1 MSDTGKRI
9 ETLEIKVAHL
19 ERTAQELSD
28 VIYRQQQH
36 LDALLNL
43 NRQLVSQL
51 EALEGKTADPNRVE
65 IPPHY

>member
-1 MSDTGKRI
+1 MSEAGRI

-28 VIYRQQQH
+28 VIYRQQQQ
-36 LDALLNL
+36 LDALLHL
-43 NRQLVSQL
+43 NRQLVNQL
-51 EALEGKTADPNRVE
+51 ESLEGKTADPSRVE